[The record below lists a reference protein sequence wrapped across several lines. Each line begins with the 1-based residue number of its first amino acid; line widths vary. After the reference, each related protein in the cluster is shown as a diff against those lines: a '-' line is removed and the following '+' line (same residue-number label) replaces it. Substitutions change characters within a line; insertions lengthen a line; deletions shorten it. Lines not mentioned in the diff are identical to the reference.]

1 MIISYMNSYVYEFI
15 YMNSYM
21 NSYDF
26 FIYEFICFM
35 NSYMNSGVPRF
46 QMSMIH
52 ADCNKSDKFTCWMP
66 TCFERMLSWV
76 TKLTTND
83 YICASD
89 LRLSQQQQVILSWG
103 HDSDSSFR
111 YTVALEQL
119 TLLLRCLDKLPWRA
133 FVSVDAKRDLS
144 ALS

>member
-46 QMSMIH
+46 QMS
-52 ADCNKSDKFTCWMP
+52 NS
-66 TCFERMLSWV
+66 
-76 TKLTTND
+76 TT
-83 YICASD
+83 D
-89 LRLSQQQQVILSWG
+89 LRFKAHAPTPEIAAPFIIR
-103 HDSDSSFR
+103 SSAR
-111 YTVALEQL
+111 
-119 TLLLRCLDKLPWRA
+119 RA
-133 FVSVDAKRDLS
+133 GVSRHY
-144 ALS
+144 

>member
-46 QMSMIH
+46 QMNIEDNLHNHHRDGM
-52 ADCNKSDKFTCWMP
+52 
-66 TCFERMLSWV
+66 
-76 TKLTTND
+76 
-83 YICASD
+83 
-89 LRLSQQQQVILSWG
+89 RLG
-103 HDSDSSFR
+103 
-111 YTVALEQL
+111 
-119 TLLLRCLDKLPWRA
+119 K
-133 FVSVDAKRDLS
+133 
-144 ALS
+144 